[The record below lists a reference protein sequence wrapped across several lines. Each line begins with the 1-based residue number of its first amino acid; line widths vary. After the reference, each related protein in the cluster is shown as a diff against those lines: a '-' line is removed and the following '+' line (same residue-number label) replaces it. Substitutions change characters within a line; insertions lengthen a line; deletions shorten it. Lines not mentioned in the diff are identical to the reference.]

1 MNGHEPESGEV
12 ETPAGTP
19 EATGPGVE
27 PSQEL
32 SPAAQRFQSCRWR
45 KPAEDGV
52 PDHCTHRDVHPIT
65 GTAGFNADAWCLDCG
80 HFKMR
85 RNPRKRPAIPEDR
98 YYY

>member
-19 EATGPGVE
+19 EPTGPGVE

-45 KPAEDGV
+45 KPAEDGA

-65 GTAGFNADAWCLDCG
+65 GTTGFSADAWCLECG

-85 RNPRKRPAIPEDR
+85 RNPRKRPALPEDR

>member
-19 EATGPGVE
+19 EATEPGVE

-32 SPAAQRFQSCRWR
+32 SPAVQRFKNCRWR
-45 KPAEDGV
+45 KPAEDGA

-65 GTAGFNADAWCLDCG
+65 GTTGFSADAWCLDCG